1 MNNKIS
7 LHKIKNCKFYGKKI
21 TVFNYYV
28 SVIEWVGPKMDDRH
42 VKVVFDKDRKKI
54 HVNDLRRKP
63 LRMLDFRQREGSST
77 KVHLRLS
84 TDNENNMLSV
94 RLAGEIDLVRWVAI
108 L

>member
-1 MNNKIS
+1 M
-7 LHKIKNCKFYGKKI
+7 
-21 TVFNYYV
+21 
-28 SVIEWVGPKMDDRH
+28 EDRH

-63 LRMLDFRQREGSST
+63 LRMLDIRRMEGSAT

-84 TDNENNMLSV
+84 TDYENNLLSV
-94 RLAGEIDLVRWVAI
+94 RLSGEIDLVRRVNI

>member
-1 MNNKIS
+1 M
-7 LHKIKNCKFYGKKI
+7 GKKR
-21 TVFNYYV
+21 TVFNDYV
-28 SVIEWVGPKMDDRH
+28 SVIEWVGPKIDDRH
-42 VKVVFDKDRKKI
+42 VKVVFDKNRREI

-63 LRMLDFRQREGSST
+63 LRMLDFRRREGSST

-94 RLAGEIDLVRWVAI
+94 RLAGEIDLVRCVDI

>member
-1 MNNKIS
+1 LQI
-7 LHKIKNCKFYGKKI
+7 LRGKQI
-21 TVFNYYV
+21 AVFNDYV
-28 SVIEWVGPKMDDRH
+28 SVIEWVGPKIDDRH

-63 LRMLDFRQREGSST
+63 LRMLDFRRMEGSST

-84 TDNENNMLSV
+84 TDNESNMLSV
-94 RLAGEIDLVRWVAI
+94 RLPGEIDLVRCVNI

>member
-1 MNNKIS
+1 MKI
-7 LHKIKNCKFYGKKI
+7 LWEKKR
-21 TVFNYYV
+21 TVFNDYV
-28 SVIEWVGPKMDDRH
+28 SVIEWVGPKIDDRH
-42 VKVVFDKDRKKI
+42 VKIVFDKDRKEI

-84 TDNENNMLSV
+84 MDNECKMLSV
-94 RLAGEIDLVRWVAI
+94 RLSGEIDLVRCVDI

>member
-1 MNNKIS
+1 
-7 LHKIKNCKFYGKKI
+7 
-21 TVFNYYV
+21 
-28 SVIEWVGPKMDDRH
+28 MDDRH

-63 LRMLDFRQREGSST
+63 LRMLDFRRREGSST

-84 TDNENNMLSV
+84 MDNECKMLSV
-94 RLAGEIDLVRWVAI
+94 RLSGEIDLVRCVDI